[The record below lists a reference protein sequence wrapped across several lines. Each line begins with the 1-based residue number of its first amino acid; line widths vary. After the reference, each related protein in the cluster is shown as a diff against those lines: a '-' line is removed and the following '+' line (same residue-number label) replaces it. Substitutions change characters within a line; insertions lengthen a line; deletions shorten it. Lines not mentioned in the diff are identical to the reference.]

1 MILIMQPLKM
11 KNGCKLTKIAFKPY
25 LRRYFCST
33 KQNDYVRM
41 TFPENSSLQCFRTAP
56 LSMVT
61 PSKESRYPMYFL
73 YFESHWKTIKSHG
86 RRWVKQQRR
95 RRLRKRHLKS
105 EVTSKFIVLFPSRL
119 IHQMLAIFSG
129 VKF

>member
-61 PSKESRYPMYFL
+61 PNKASRNPMYFL
-73 YFESHWKTIKSHG
+73 CVESHWKTIKSHG
-86 RRWVKQQRR
+86 RQWVKQQRR
-95 RRLRKRHLKS
+95 QRLRKRHLKS
-105 EVTSKFIVLFPSRL
+105 EVISTFIVLFPSRL